1 MAGRSGDWEP
11 EDHTGI
17 RDEEAWGGTGA
28 DPGGEKGRYR
38 LFQHGFGGASGFRV
52 AGKISASA
60 GIFLLYLQKK
70 EFCAH
75 RAAAALWCRMEAGTL
90 RLEEFEKEEEEP
102 KADLNRIR
110 EKAGEM
116 KAALEDILA
125 SGLSRTASQSADA
138 LERLAV
144 ISHNEG
150 LASFEDAFR
159 SLQNGYEAY
168 FSRSSSVNAAG
179 LMDESARLY
188 EQICR
193 LSRVKT
199 DGSLGTWEESFTWTM
214 NRQEIWN

>member
-1 MAGRSGDWEP
+1 MC
-11 EDHTGI
+11 I
-17 RDEEAWGGTGA
+17 RD
-28 DPGGEKGRYR
+28 R
-38 LFQHGFGGASGFRV
+38 
-52 AGKISASA
+52 
-60 GIFLLYLQKK
+60 
-70 EFCAH
+70 
-75 RAAAALWCRMEAGTL
+75 
-90 RLEEFEKEEEEP
+90 P

-199 DGSLGTWEESFTWTM
+199 DGELRNLGGVFHMDYEPAGDMELIGITAVSYTHLDVYKRQSLGCIAVDFCMLVFIGVDIIKPVKIIIRLITAVNIVNF
-214 NRQEIWN
+214 